1 MVALSYRTDGDQVRG
16 QYVGAFLEVARMAS
30 HIDDGSAY
38 GYHSVLTAGIY
49 GQHVG
54 GFLEVADGIRQR

>member
-38 GYHSVLTAGIY
+38 GYHSVLTAGIMARR
-49 GQHVG
+49 
-54 GFLEVADGIRQR
+54 FFILS